1 METSMVSVFATAQAG
16 GGTSGMLSMV
26 IMLVAMFAIFYFMLI
41 RPQNKQRK
49 EHEALLASLEVGDSI
64 LTTSGFYGV
73 VIQMEDEVVVVEF
86 GNNKNCRIPMKKE
99 NILEVDKGNEE

>member
-1 METSMVSVFATAQAG
+1 MVSVFATAQAG